1 MGIAVVSRDYT
12 HEPMYTIFC
21 MHDKDNDGYLMRG
34 QVKGALKDAG
44 VIVVDEER
52 AFDWLDRNFEGKLC
66 YKYFR
71 RACTKAAVVCK
82 KCNNNWKDDYMS
94 SDSECEQE
102 DLLRTYW
109 IKFDPEKRGYCYADN
124 VIDYLAADWG
134 IEVDPAQR
142 VIESKLMGADTF
154 GKINYRNFK
163 KYFTQ
168 VPEDDLK
175 HRVSSI
181 GQTSNLSMKNF
192 EAQLDDMLF
201 SDNRAAAI
209 INSA

>member
-1 MGIAVVSRDYT
+1 MEKDSLGIAVVSRDFS
-12 HEPMYTIFC
+12 HEPMYSIFC
-21 MHDKDNDGYLMRG
+21 MHDTDNDGYLLKG
-34 QVKGALKDAG
+34 QVKEALKDAG

-109 IKFDPEKRGYCYADN
+109 IKFDPEKRGYC
-124 VIDYLAADWG
+124 
-134 IEVDPAQR
+134 
-142 VIESKLMGADTF
+142 
-154 GKINYRNFK
+154 
-163 KYFTQ
+163 
-168 VPEDDLK
+168 
-175 HRVSSI
+175 
-181 GQTSNLSMKNF
+181 
-192 EAQLDDMLF
+192 
-201 SDNRAAAI
+201 
-209 INSA
+209 